1 MKKAIIISVIAVAAV
16 SVATAATVAIQ
27 RAKLRKALA
36 DIAIDEKEAE

>member
-27 RAKLRKALA
+27 RVKLRKALA
-36 DIAIDEKEAE
+36 DITIDEKEAE